1 MINISFKFEKFFI
14 VIESRNGFGVDVES
28 TSGRPIA
35 LYTGDEI
42 TWALFDG
49 LIFLVPFFNISIGNC
64 FVLAPEVPD
73 D

>member
-35 LYTGDEI
+35 LWTGDKI

-49 LIFLVPFFNISIGNC
+49 LIFLVPFLNISIGNC
-64 FVLAPEVPD
+64 FQLVED
-73 D
+73 EE